1 MSHQCPKKKGQQIQ
15 PSPQYK
21 PKPQWQNNNRNQG
34 FQKKPFGQ
42 QKPRTQGYRKY
53 NNRPFKHAPQIRTA
67 RIEEIEEQEYEYEEE
82 EQDVSSLAAR
92 TAKLSPEQ
100 REKWVQDMNALG
112 INF

>member
-1 MSHQCPKKKGQQIQ
+1 MSNQCPKKKGQHIQ
-15 PSPQYK
+15 SSPQYK
-21 PKPQWQNNNRNQG
+21 PKPPWQTNNRNQG

-53 NNRPFKHAPQIRTA
+53 NNRPFKHAPQIHTA
-67 RIEEIEEQEYEYEEE
+67 RIEEIKEQEYEYEDE

-92 TAKLSPEQ
+92 TAKLSTEQ